1 MINDGIRKPVSVV
14 AIGAGNRTS
23 KYLEYVRRNPDK
35 VKLVGVVELNDIRR
49 NHVAE
54 QFGLS

>member
-23 KYLEYVRRNPDK
+23 KYLEYVEETLTR
-35 VKLVGVVELNDIRR
+35 
-49 NHVAE
+49 
-54 QFGLS
+54 